1 MGGGLNFLVDSI
13 ILRWLLKTT
22 EQKKTRFLG
31 KLTPKVFTQV
41 GLNGTI
47 ARAVDVDMRVI
58 RGIGLVTEAM

>member
-1 MGGGLNFLVDSI
+1 MV
-13 ILRWLLKTT
+13 T
-22 EQKKTRFLG
+22 EDNYAKKNRFLG

-47 ARAVDVDMRVI
+47 ARVVDVDMRVI